1 VGRKPRV
8 GWAGGEQH
16 QGDLELILPLV
27 KATAQEFD
35 WVFFGMC
42 PKGLRPYVKEI
53 HNGVP
58 FMEYPAKL
66 ASLNLDVAVAP
77 LEHNRFNVA
86 KSNLRLLEYGIMGWP
101 TICSDIEPYRN
112 GNAPVV
118 RVPNN
123 PNAWIKAVRE
133 YAYDLDAAA
142 AEGDKLKQWVL
153 DNWMLSNHAE
163 EWLAALMPH

>member
-1 VGRKPRV
+1 
-8 GWAGGEQH
+8 
-16 QGDLELILPLV
+16 
-27 KATAQEFD
+27 
-35 WVFFGMC
+35 
-42 PKGLRPYVKEI
+42 
-53 HNGVP
+53 
-58 FMEYPAKL
+58 MEYPAKL

-142 AEGDKLKQWVL
+142 VEGDKLKKWVL
-153 DNWMLSNHAE
+153 DNWMLSAHAE